1 MKKYFL
7 TAALITLAFAAKA
20 QHQLKIEIAG
30 IKKVRGKVNLC
41 LVVEKSEFLSNCEL
55 YAEVPVDGKTLLY
68 TKDNLKPGTYA
79 VTMYHDSNGNG
90 ELDTN
95 FLRIPKERYGF
106 SNNARGTFGPPDY
119 GECLFEVKGDTTIS
133 IRLK

>member
-1 MKKYFL
+1 M
-7 TAALITLAFAAKA
+7 
-20 QHQLKIEIAG
+20 
-30 IKKVRGKVNLC
+30 
-41 LVVEKSEFLSNCEL
+41 
-55 YAEVPVDGKTLLY
+55 PVDGKTLLY
-68 TKDNLKPGTYA
+68 TKENLKPGTYA